1 MGTIY
6 PFSDVK
12 QRMTP
17 SHKST
22 QITPSWISVFI
33 DFVHVL
39 WQPRTFL
46 LRISNQI
53 FWTSLQHPRDT

>member
-22 QITPSWISVFI
+22 QITPELDFSLHRFCSCFVAAEDISAE
-33 DFVHVL
+33 
-39 WQPRTFL
+39 
-46 LRISNQI
+46 N
-53 FWTSLQHPRDT
+53 